1 MLFSAPPVFEWSYK
15 TFFLYLV
22 ACSISLLQFLF
33 PTFCYTA
40 FLLVCRELDC
50 MRIFLFCFVFLSS
63 WLFAQERPPA
73 EVKSALTVQLGV
85 PERITHERTL
95 SAEGEVAVRELAAVN
110 AQLAG
115 VTLSQLKADVGDRV
129 QAGQVLA
136 LFDAAPLQQEVA
148 QAQAAVNRAQAV
160 LAQAKRNAARARK
173 LVKDSAFSVNDA
185 EQLFTAERD
194 AQATLDGAQ
203 AALRL
208 AQLRLGY
215 AQVRAPVAGVIT
227 ARPAEVGMTA
237 VVGLPLFTMQVNGAL
252 EWRARVAPDAAA
264 LLRPGMAAH
273 LLAGDVAVSGRV
285 RKLAPTVDAASR
297 LATVFVDVPPDTGLR
312 AGMFV
317 RGAFALGEEAVL
329 TVPASAV
336 VREDGYDLL
345 VLAGDDNRVA
355 RRTVLLGERIGER
368 VVVREGLAADARFV
382 LRGGSFLQDGD
393 VVHVV
398 GGE

>member
-1 MLFSAPPVFEWSYK
+1 MKYLL
-15 TFFLYLV
+15 FFL
-22 ACSISLLQFLF
+22 
-33 PTFCYTA
+33 A
-40 FLLVCRELDC
+40 FLAAALR
-50 MRIFLFCFVFLSS
+50 
-63 WLFAQERPPA
+63 AQEAAPKVSP
-73 EVKSALTVQLGV
+73 ALTVQLAAPARV
-85 PERITHERTL
+85 THERTL
-95 SAEGEVAVRELAAVN
+95 AAEGEVAARELAAVN
-110 AQLAG
+110 AQVAG
-115 VTLSQLKADVGDRV
+115 VSLVQLKADVGDRV

-136 LFDAAPLQQEVA
+136 RFDAAPLQQEVA
-148 QAQAAVNRAQAV
+148 QAQAAVNRAEAA

-194 AQATLDGAQ
+194 AQAALDGAQ

-215 AQVRAPVAGVIT
+215 AQVRAPAAGIIT
-227 ARPAEVGMTA
+227 ARPAELGMTA
-237 VVGLPLFTMQVNGAL
+237 AVGLPLFTVQVNGAL

-264 LLRPGMAAH
+264 SLRSGTVARLAAGG
-273 LLAGDVAVSGRV
+273 AAVSGRV
-285 RKLAPTVDAASR
+285 RKLAPTADSATR
-297 LATVFVDVPPDTGLR
+297 LVTVFVDVPQEAPLR

-329 TVPASAV
+329 TVPVSAV

-345 VLAGDDNRVA
+345 VLVDGDHRAA
-355 RRTVLLGERIGER
+355 RRTVSLGERLGER

-393 VVHVV
+393 VVRVV
-398 GGE
+398 DGE

>member
-1 MLFSAPPVFEWSYK
+1 MKFPL
-15 TFFLYLV
+15 FFL
-22 ACSISLLQFLF
+22 I
-33 PTFCYTA
+33 
-40 FLLVCRELDC
+40 
-50 MRIFLFCFVFLSS
+50 FLSS
-63 WLFAQERPPA
+63 WLFAQEVPPA
-73 EVKSALTVQLGV
+73 EEKSALTVQLGTPQRV
-85 PERITHERTL
+85 THERTL
-95 SAEGEVAVRELAAVN
+95 AAEGEVAARELAAVN
-110 AQLAG
+110 AQVAG
-115 VTLSQLKADVGDRV
+115 VSLVQLKADVGDRV

-136 LFDAAPLQQEVA
+136 LFDAEPLQQEVA
-148 QAQAAVNRAQAV
+148 QAQAAVNRAQAA

-194 AQATLDGAQ
+194 GQAALDGAQ

-215 AQVRAPVAGVIT
+215 AQVRAPAAGIIT
-227 ARPAEVGMTA
+227 ARPAELGMTA
-237 VVGLPLFTMQVNGAL
+237 AVGLPLFTVQVNGAL

-264 LLRPGMAAH
+264 TLRSGTVAH
-273 LLAGDVAVSGRV
+273 LASGEARVNGRV
-285 RKLAPTVDAASR
+285 RKLAPTADAASR
-297 LATVFVDVPPDTGLR
+297 LVTVFVDVPQDAPLR

-345 VLAGDDNRVA
+345 VLVDDDNRA
-355 RRTVLLGERIGER
+355 SRRTVLLGERIGER

-393 VVHVV
+393 VVRVV
-398 GGE
+398 DGE

>member
-1 MLFSAPPVFEWSYK
+1 M
-15 TFFLYLV
+15 
-22 ACSISLLQFLF
+22 
-33 PTFCYTA
+33 
-40 FLLVCRELDC
+40 
-50 MRIFLFCFVFLSS
+50 
-63 WLFAQERPPA
+63 
-73 EVKSALTVQLGV
+73 
-85 PERITHERTL
+85 
-95 SAEGEVAVRELAAVN
+95 
-110 AQLAG
+110 
-115 VTLSQLKADVGDRV
+115 KADVGDRV

-148 QAQAAVNRAQAV
+148 QAQAAVNRAQAA

-194 AQATLDGAQ
+194 AQAALDGAQ

-215 AQVRAPVAGVIT
+215 AQVRAPAAGIIT
-227 ARPAEVGMTA
+227 ARPAELGMA
-237 VVGLPLFTMQVNGAL
+237 AVGLPLFTVQVNGAL

-264 LLRPGMAAH
+264 SLRSGTVAH
-273 LLAGDVAVSGRV
+273 LAAGKAEVNGRV
-285 RKLAPTVDAASR
+285 RKLAPTADAASR
-297 LATVFVDVPPDTGLR
+297 LVTVFVDVPQDAPLR

-317 RGAFALGEEAVL
+317 RGAFALGEEVVL

-345 VLAGDDNRVA
+345 VLVDGDNRA
-355 RRTVLLGERIGER
+355 SRRTVSLGERIGER

-393 VVHVV
+393 VVRVV
-398 GGE
+398 DGE